1 MRFHPSLTI
10 DSVARHG
17 AARVALMVASE
28 FWRASND
35 AEFSADVLSC
45 YERARELMGVLE
57 VVPFNDDVAMSL
69 SGLYKKCARRALIN
83 DQALTASHVRLF
95 ASQAAEAFEEAAR
108 RLS

>member
-45 YERARELMGVLE
+45 YERARELMGVAGLYTKE
-57 VVPFNDDVAMSL
+57 LDVAEL
-69 SGLYKKCARRALIN
+69 
-83 DQALTASHVRLF
+83 
-95 ASQAAEAFEEAAR
+95 
-108 RLS
+108 